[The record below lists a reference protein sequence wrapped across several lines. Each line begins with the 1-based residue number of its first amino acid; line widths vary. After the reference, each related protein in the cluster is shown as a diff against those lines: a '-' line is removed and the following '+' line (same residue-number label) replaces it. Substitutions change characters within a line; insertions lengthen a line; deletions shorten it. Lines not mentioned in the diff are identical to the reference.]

1 MSTTRWTVTFQ
12 IFRKKGQ
19 EAPHFDEFKI
29 EVDPDEYV
37 LDGIERIWSFHDRSL
52 VFRHAC
58 HHSTCG
64 ACGMRVNG
72 AEKLT
77 CITQLSDVVQ
87 DGGVVK
93 VEPMRNFSGISDLAV
108 DMGSMYRRMDL
119 VGQHPVN
126 LDGRE
131 AIQAEDRP
139 AGPVQPGVDY
149 LRLSDCIE
157 CGLCISAC
165 PITASSPDY
174 LGPAVL
180 AGAQQNG
187 IHADP
192 LIFHLVDSEDGVW
205 RCHSAFEC
213 TAVCPSFV
221 DPGRRIM
228 DLRKQVILER
238 FRQLFGGSTAV
249 NKASK
254 AVSK

>member
-12 IFRKKGQ
+12 VYRKKGA
-19 EAPHFDEFKI
+19 EASHFDEFKI
-29 EVDPDEYV
+29 EADPDEYV
-37 LDGIERIWSFHDRSL
+37 LDGIERIWAFHDRSL
-52 VFRHAC
+52 VYRHAC

-77 CITQLSDVVQ
+77 CITPIRDVTQ
-87 DGGVVK
+87 NGGVIR
-93 VEPMRNFSGISDLAV
+93 VEPMRNFKGVSDLAV
-108 DMGSMYRRMDL
+108 DMGLMYNRMDL

-126 LDGRE
+126 LDTHE
-131 AIQAEDRP
+131 AFQSEARPSGPTADRT
-139 AGPVQPGVDY
+139 DY

-165 PITASSPDY
+165 PISASSSDY

-180 AGAQQNG
+180 AGAQQSG
-187 IHADP
+187 IRTNPQA
-192 LIFHLVDSEDGVW
+192 FHLIESEDGVW

-221 DPGRRIM
+221 DPGGRIM
-228 DLRKQVILER
+228 DLRKQVIVER
-238 FRQLFGGSTAV
+238 FRRLFSGS
-249 NKASK
+249 NPQQSGSKEASK
-254 AVSK
+254 